1 MTLDHLLRNTN
12 LGSGVDRREHSKL
25 LELRDKAYAQF
36 NKGDFQGAVK
46 TFIEVGT
53 LKSIQKDKNLEIEV
67 NVYSGMLLLALGEP
81 DNLLQITQAV
91 LVAVQNK
98 QMNEPPWLQDIMY
111 VAACAGVI
119 YAEKYNDNNGN
130 IFARGCIVRLNSRC
144 ESVLDYDLDSLVL
157 GVEVT
162 YKLKDFNLH
171 RSYIEI
177 MNTLMKGPQLKEA
190 QDYLKLKNVPF
201 K

>member
-1 MTLDHLLRNTN
+1 
-12 LGSGVDRREHSKL
+12 
-25 LELRDKAYAQF
+25 
-36 NKGDFQGAVK
+36 
-46 TFIEVGT
+46 
-53 LKSIQKDKNLEIEV
+53 
-67 NVYSGMLLLALGEP
+67 MLFRS
-81 DNLLQITQAV
+81 
-91 LVAVQNK
+91 
-98 QMNEPPWLQDIMY
+98 
-111 VAACAGVI
+111 
-119 YAEKYNDNNGN
+119 DNNGN